1 METYEITANA
11 KINLFL
17 RICGKLPNGYHQ
29 LYTVMQEVDI
39 FDDITVNIDH
49 SRYADINVICEDME
63 GLDPKHNLCYKAAD
77 RFYARLHNKLV
88 AEGTNETIVFPYT
101 EIILKK
107 RIPSQAGMGG
117 GSSDAAAVL
126 LALQEHFDN
135 PFDDEELNT
144 IAVNIGADVPFFLYG
159 GCCLCE
165 GVGEVVTQ
173 LEHAPKCHLVVVKP
187 DQGVSTPRSFAEVDR
202 MELPEFRRED
212 YQELFRKIYEA
223 GDDVDL
229 LDKLIRENE
238 EMFINDLQAPGIEEV
253 PVIRDIIDVLKGA
266 GSTLSLMT
274 GSGSAVFGLF
284 KNEEL
289 AQSAKNAVEADG
301 RFSSCEVF
309 VTRMV

>member
-39 FDDITVNIDH
+39 YDDVTVKIDAD
-49 SRYADINVICEDME
+49 RYADINVICEGME

-77 RFYARLHNKLV
+77 RFYARLHKKLV
-88 AEGTNETIVFPYT
+88 AEGTKETIVFPYT
-101 EIILKK
+101 EIKLTKH
-107 RIPSQAGMGG
+107 IPSQAGMGG

-126 LALQEHFDN
+126 LALQEHFGN
-135 PFDDEELNT
+135 PFDDEELNSM
-144 IAVNIGADVPFFLYG
+144 AVNIGADVPFFLYG

-173 LEHAPKCHLVVVKP
+173 LEHAPKCHLVIVKP
-187 DQGVSTPRSFAEVDR
+187 DQGVSTPRSFAEVDK
-202 MELPEFRRED
+202 MDIPEFAREA
-212 YQELFRKIYEA
+212 YQELFDKIYEA
-223 GDDVDL
+223 GDDVEL
-229 LDKLIRENE
+229 LDSLIRENE
-238 EMFINDLQAPGIEEV
+238 DMFINDLQAPGIEEV
-253 PVIRDIIDVLKGA
+253 PVIKDIIDVLKET

-289 AQSAKNAVEADG
+289 AQKAKQTVEADG
-301 RFSSCEVF
+301 RFSSCEVI

>member
-39 FDDITVNIDH
+39 YDDVTVGIDG
-49 SRYADINVICEDME
+49 SRPAEINVICEGME
-63 GLDPKHNLCYKAAD
+63 DLSPKHNLCYKAAD
-77 RFYARLHNKLV
+77 RFYARLHKKLV
-88 AEGTNETIVFPYT
+88 AEGTKETIVFPYT
-101 EIILKK
+101 EIKLTK

-126 LALQEHFDN
+126 LALQEHFGN
-135 PFDDEELNT
+135 PFDDEELNS

-173 LEHAPKCHLVVVKP
+173 LEHAPKCHLVIVKP
-187 DQGVSTPRSFAEVDR
+187 DQGVSTPRSFAEVDK
-202 MELPEFRRED
+202 MDIPEFAREA
-212 YQELFRKIYEA
+212 YQELFNKIYEA
-223 GDDVDL
+223 GDDVEL
-229 LDKLIRENE
+229 LDSLIRENE
-238 EMFINDLQAPGIEEV
+238 DMFINDLQAPGIEEV
-253 PVIRDIIDVLKGA
+253 PVIKDIIDVLKET

-289 AQSAKNAVEADG
+289 AQKAKQTVEADG
-301 RFSSCEVF
+301 RFSSCEVI
-309 VTRMV
+309 VTQMV